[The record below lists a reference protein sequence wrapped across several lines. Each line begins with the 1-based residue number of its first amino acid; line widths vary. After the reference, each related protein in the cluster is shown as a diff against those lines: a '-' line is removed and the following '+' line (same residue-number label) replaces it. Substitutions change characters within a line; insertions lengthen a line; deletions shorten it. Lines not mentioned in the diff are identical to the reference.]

1 MWGDGCQRVP
11 QGVGPCTTACRPR
24 AAPNHQGVLSWSSR
38 EVGHPPHRHRVA
50 AFPEAQM
57 PPIQASK
64 PQIP

>member
-1 MWGDGCQRVP
+1 MGRWMPAGPPGSGAVYHCMQA
-11 QGVGPCTTACRPR
+11 QGSTKPPGGAFLVI
-24 AAPNHQGVLSWSSR
+24 QGGR
-38 EVGHPPHRHRVA
+38 TPPHRHRVA